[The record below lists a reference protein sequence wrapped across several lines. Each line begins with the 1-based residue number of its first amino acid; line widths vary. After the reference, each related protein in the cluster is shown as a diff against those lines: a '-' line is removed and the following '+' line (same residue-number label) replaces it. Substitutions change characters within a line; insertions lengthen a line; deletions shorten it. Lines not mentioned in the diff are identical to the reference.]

1 MTKKGFYWH
10 VHHDIL
16 LEWCYDYGE
25 RVKFIKNYKP
35 KNEIKTRL
43 KLLKPVKGKLPQEL
57 VEAGQKY
64 EEAQQKYNEAGQ
76 KYNEA
81 RQKYNEARQK
91 CDEAW
96 LKYKEAGQ
104 KYNEAWLEYYEARQ
118 KYNEALAKNKKKI
131 EALHKKECGCREW
144 NGKRIV
150 FRGGR
155 SLNDRKS

>member
-57 VEAGQKY
+57 VEAGQK
-64 EEAQQKYNEAGQ
+64 
-76 KYNEA
+76 
-81 RQKYNEARQK
+81 

-96 LKYKEAGQ
+96 LKYKEAGQKYNEAGQKYEEAQQ

-131 EALHKKECGCREW
+131 EALHKKECGCKEW